1 MIPTPVGPW
10 PSIRAMARD
19 LGISRQTI
27 SARLTRGERL
37 DAPLRKSNGGADP
50 VALPDGRTWPSIRAM
65 ARELG
70 ISHEGARKRFA
81 RGTFD
86 APRRDYVRRVRLPI
100 TDPEGRTWRSVAA
113 LASAYSL
120 PVETL
125 RARLRRGIPV
135 REAVASADRRFA
147 GSGRHVTEG
156 VPVERPEALEI
167 GLAIEVR
174 AIE

>member
-1 MIPTPVGPW
+1 MSLRSLGRELGLSHEAVRRRLARGTP
-10 PSIRAMARD
+10 
-19 LGISRQTI
+19 
-27 SARLTRGERL
+27 L
-37 DAPLRKSNGGADP
+37 DAP
-50 VALPDGRTWPSIRAM
+50 
-65 ARELG
+65 
-70 ISHEGARKRFA
+70 
-81 RGTFD
+81 
-86 APRRDYVRRVRLPI
+86 PRPHVSRIRLPI
-100 TDPEGRTWRSVAA
+100 TDPLGRTWRSVAT

-156 VPVERPEALEI
+156 VPVERSEALEI